1 VPWGRE
7 CNSRRRDGKR
17 GVRAP
22 DEREAGTCAPVA
34 LTVEATVPCCS
45 IMLRDGYIER
55 AIQKLAAAVARAAG
69 LREAGNA
76 KEALEELRDAKA
88 NLPVVPGVLDVLSPR
103 DLRRA
108 LGSDD
113 VVMQLVDTL
122 RQEALGYLSL
132 GLEREA
138 VRAQHRAE
146 RLAAELGSD

>member
-1 VPWGRE
+1 
-7 CNSRRRDGKR
+7 
-17 GVRAP
+17 
-22 DEREAGTCAPVA
+22 
-34 LTVEATVPCCS
+34 
-45 IMLRDGYIER
+45 MLRDGYIER

-122 RQEALGYLSL
+122 RQEALAYLAL